1 MTYLI
6 GSGGGS
12 SSGKGGGTAQ
22 QYVPSEAPDSLDSTQ
37 YATIV
42 DVISE
47 GEIQGLVDGYKS
59 IYLEDTQLQNKDGTY
74 NFKNAEVVT
83 RNGTQDQAAV
93 PFAPDAQSTV
103 PVNVTVV
110 QASPVTR
117 TITDRTVDAVRV
129 TISTQALQELTN
141 KGDVIGAS
149 VRLQILRQ
157 YNGAGFNVVIDN
169 TISGRT
175 ADLYQRDYLV
185 ELSGQFPV
193 EIRVVRVTPD
203 SASAKLNNEI
213 IWSSYTEITRA
224 RLRYPNSALIAWRID
239 AQQFSNIP
247 SRAYHV
253 RGIKVR
259 IPSNATV
266 DSATGRLTYAG
277 VWNGTFA
284 AAQWTNDPAWCLW
297 DLLTSTRYG
306 FGSQILTPSEQSS
319 FNGNASR
326 LDKFAFYAASQY
338 CSELVDNGY
347 GGKEPR
353 FSCNIN
359 IQTPEEA
366 YKLINSMASVF
377 RAMPFWAAGSVTV
390 SQDAP
395 SDPVYL
401 FSNANVIDGIF
412 DYASSSLKNRPT
424 VVLVSWFDINARDRS
439 YESVEDQERVA
450 IYGAITR
457 EIEGFACTSRGQA
470 RRVGEWILY
479 SEWNEGEVVSFS
491 VGIEAGVMVRPG
503 HVISISDTLRSSDR
517 RSGRIS
523 AATSTTITVDSAT
536 GLTYATGSTLSVI
549 LPTGVAEKRTVT
561 SIASGV
567 ITVSAAFSVTPN
579 VNSIW
584 IYETPD
590 LQPSTWRVLG
600 VQEEDG
606 VRYSIS
612 AISYDASKY
621 AHVEQGLNLEPRNTS
636 PLTVIPDPP
645 AAITAE
651 EVLYDSNGRASSKI
665 IVRWQPVVGIGQ
677 YRVMWRYGDGNWSTI
692 TTPGPDYEILDS
704 QSGRYSIK
712 VFSVNKANLRSS
724 TAAAEIPLFEAQGKT
739 AAPETPTGISLIPID
754 QASAILS
761 WTRATDLDVL
771 LGGKVLIRHSPAM
784 TGALWQDSQEIVAA
798 AAGSQTQKQ
807 VPLLSGTYLI
817 KFEDDTGHRS
827 VDAASAVTTL
837 PTPQPR
843 LLVQSYR
850 EDQEATPFPGTGTNM
865 IYSAEYDALVLS
877 LGVFIDDLATD
888 GDFDAL
894 VSIDGESFAGSGSY
908 QFASTPDM
916 GGVYDVN
923 MRRYFVTRAL
933 LMNELIDSMVS
944 DIDSWSDVFGATTEP
959 DYVSAALY
967 VRSTNDD
974 PSGTPTWSDWVEFAN
989 ATKRG
994 RAFQFKTEATTLSA
1008 DQNILIDELGCE
1020 IELEQRVATAGPLT
1034 SGAASYGV
1042 AFAEPFY
1049 AVPTIGVTAYNMGTG
1064 DYYSITAMS
1073 RSGFTI
1079 TFYNAAATMV
1089 SRSFTYSAVG
1099 FGREIV

>member
-110 QASPVTR
+110 QASSVTR

-129 TISTQALQELTN
+129 TISTQALQELTD

-149 VRLQILRQ
+149 VRLQILTQ

-297 DLLTSTRYG
+297 DLLTSRYG

-366 YKLINSMASVF
+366 YKLINNMASVF

-424 VVLVSWFDINARDRS
+424 VVLVSWFDINARDRA
-439 YESVEDQERVA
+439 YESV
-450 IYGAITR
+450 
-457 EIEGFACTSRGQA
+457 
-470 RRVGEWILY
+470 
-479 SEWNEGEVVSFS
+479 
-491 VGIEAGVMVRPG
+491 GVMVRPG

-536 GLTYATGSTLSVI
+536 GLTYAAGSTLSVI

-677 YRVMWRYGDGNWSTI
+677 YRALQHQSLFGQQSQ
-692 TTPGPDYEILDS
+692 PEIIYC
-704 QSGRYSIK
+704 SG
-712 VFSVNKANLRSS
+712 
-724 TAAAEIPLFEAQGKT
+724 
-739 AAPETPTGISLIPID
+739 
-754 QASAILS
+754 
-761 WTRATDLDVL
+761 
-771 LGGKVLIRHSPAM
+771 
-784 TGALWQDSQEIVAA
+784 
-798 AAGSQTQKQ
+798 
-807 VPLLSGTYLI
+807 
-817 KFEDDTGHRS
+817 
-827 VDAASAVTTL
+827 
-837 PTPQPR
+837 
-843 LLVQSYR
+843 
-850 EDQEATPFPGTGTNM
+850 
-865 IYSAEYDALVLS
+865 
-877 LGVFIDDLATD
+877 
-888 GDFDAL
+888 
-894 VSIDGESFAGSGSY
+894 
-908 QFASTPDM
+908 
-916 GGVYDVN
+916 
-923 MRRYFVTRAL
+923 
-933 LMNELIDSMVS
+933 
-944 DIDSWSDVFGATTEP
+944 
-959 DYVSAALY
+959 
-967 VRSTNDD
+967 
-974 PSGTPTWSDWVEFAN
+974 
-989 ATKRG
+989 
-994 RAFQFKTEATTLSA
+994 
-1008 DQNILIDELGCE
+1008 
-1020 IELEQRVATAGPLT
+1020 
-1034 SGAASYGV
+1034 
-1042 AFAEPFY
+1042 
-1049 AVPTIGVTAYNMGTG
+1049 
-1064 DYYSITAMS
+1064 
-1073 RSGFTI
+1073 
-1079 TFYNAAATMV
+1079 
-1089 SRSFTYSAVG
+1089 
-1099 FGREIV
+1099 

>member
-1 MTYLI
+1 MTLLI
-6 GSGGGS
+6 GAGGGGG
-12 SSGKGGGTAQ
+12 GKGGAPAQ
-22 QYVPSEAPDSLDSTQ
+22 QYVPSEEPDSLDSTQ
-37 YATIV
+37 YATII
-42 DVISE
+42 DLISE
-47 GEIQGLVDGYKS
+47 GEIEGLVDGHKS
-59 IYLEDTQLQNKDGTY
+59 IYLEDTQFQNKDGTY
-74 NFKNAEVVT
+74 NFKNAEIAT
-83 RNGTQDQAAV
+83 RNGTQSQEAV
-93 PFAPDAQSTV
+93 PFAPDAQNTV
-103 PVNVTVV
+103 PVGVTVRKD
-110 QASPVTR
+110 SPVTR

-129 TISTQALQELTN
+129 TISVPALQYFSD
-141 KGDVIGAS
+141 KGDVGGAS
-149 VRLQILRQ
+149 VRLQILTQ
-157 YNGAGFNVVIDN
+157 YNGAGFNIKVDN

-175 ADLYQRDYLV
+175 ADLYQRDYLI
-185 ELSGQFPV
+185 ELSGDFPV
-193 EIRVVRVTPD
+193 EIRVVRVTAD
-203 SASAKLNNEI
+203 STSSRLTNDFA
-213 IWSSYTEITRA
+213 WSSYTEVTRA

-247 SRAYHV
+247 SRAYHI
-253 RGIKVR
+253 RGIKIH
-259 IPSNATV
+259 IPANATV
-266 DSATGRLTYAG
+266 EAATGRLIYSG
-277 VWNGTFA
+277 LWNGTFA
-284 AAQWTNDPAWCLW
+284 AKQWTNDPAWCLW
-297 DLLTSTRYG
+297 DLLTSRYG
-306 FGSQILTPSEQSS
+306 FGSQILTPAEKAS
-319 FNGNASR
+319 FNGNTSR
-326 LDKFAFYAASQY
+326 LDKFAFYTASQY
-338 CSELVDNGY
+338 CAELVDDGY

-353 FSCNIN
+353 FSCNVN

-366 YKLINSMASVF
+366 YTLINNMASVF
-377 RAMPFWAAGSVTV
+377 RAMPFWGAGSITIG
-390 SQDAP
+390 QDAP
-395 SDPVYL
+395 SNPVYL
-401 FSNANVIDGIF
+401 FSNANVVDGIF
-412 DYASSSLKNRPT
+412 DYSSSGLKNRPT
-424 VVLVSWFDINARDRS
+424 VVLVSWFDIKTRDIA

-450 IYGAITR
+450 LYGAVTR
-457 EIEGFACTSRGQA
+457 EMDGFACTSRGQA

-479 SEWNEGEVVSFS
+479 SEWNEGEIVSFS
-491 VGIEAGVMVRPG
+491 VGIEAGVIVRPG
-503 HVISISDTLRSSDR
+503 HIIAISDTLRSVNR
-517 RSGRIS
+517 RSGRIK
-523 AATSTTITVDSAT
+523 AATSTIVTVDNAN
-536 GLTYATGSTLSVI
+536 GLTYAAGAMLSVI
-549 LPTGVAEKRTVT
+549 LPNGVAEQQPV
-561 SIASGV
+561 SGIAAGA
-567 ITVSAAFSVTPN
+567 ITVSSPFSAVPN
-579 VNSIW
+579 ANSIW

-600 VQEEDG
+600 TKEEDG
-606 VRYSIS
+606 VKYAIS

-645 AAITAE
+645 AKISAE
-651 EVLYDSNGRASSKI
+651 EVLYESNGRASSKI
-665 IVRWQPVVGIGQ
+665 IVRWQPVVGIGE
-677 YRVMWRYGDGNWSTI
+677 YRVLWRYEDGNWSSI
-692 TTPGPDYEILDS
+692 STPGPDYEILNS
-704 QSGRYSIK
+704 QSGSYSIK

-739 AAPETPTGISLIPID
+739 AAPETPAGISLIPID

-850 EDQEATPFPGTGTNM
+850 EDQEATPFPGVGTDM
-865 IYSAEYDALVLS
+865 IYSVEYDALILA
-877 LGVFIDDLATD
+877 LGVLIDDLATD

-894 VSIDGESFAGSGSY
+894 TSIDGESFAGSGSY

-923 MRRYFVTRAL
+923 MRRYLATRAL

-944 DIDSWSDVFGATTEP
+944 DIDSWSDVFGATAQP
-959 DYVSAALY
+959 DYVSATLY

-1049 AVPTIGVTAYNMGTG
+1049 AVPAIGVTAYNMGTG

-1079 TFYNAAATMV
+1079 TFYNASATVV
-1089 SRSFTYSAVG
+1089 SRNFTYSAVG